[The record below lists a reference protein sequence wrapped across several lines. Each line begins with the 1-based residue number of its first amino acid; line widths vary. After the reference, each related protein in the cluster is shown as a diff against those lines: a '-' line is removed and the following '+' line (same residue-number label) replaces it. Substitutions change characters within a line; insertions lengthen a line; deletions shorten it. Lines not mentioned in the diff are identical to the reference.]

1 MTESREEGPGGAT
14 PAGEAR
20 GARRRARVLVVEDDP
35 ASRELVAALLEEAGC
50 QVLTAEAAD
59 IGLALATAER
69 PDLILMDVQL
79 PGLTGYAATRTLK
92 AGPATAAIPVVA
104 LTARAMLG
112 SESEA
117 RDAGCDAF
125 LAKPFDVEVFRDTL
139 RRFLP
144 GGLRGPEPPGG
155 R

>member
-1 MTESREEGPGGAT
+1 MSAHGQDRLP
-14 PAGEAR
+14 
-20 GARRRARVLVVEDDP
+20 RVLVVEDDP
-35 ASRELVAALLEEAGC
+35 ASRELVAALLEQAGC
-50 QVLTAEAAD
+50 QVLTAAAAE

-92 AGPATAAIPVVA
+92 ADPATAAIPVVA
-104 LTARAMLG
+104 LTARAMSG

-117 RDAGCDAF
+117 RDAGCDAY
-125 LAKPFDVEVFRDTL
+125 LTKPLDMEAFRDTL

-144 GGLRGPEPPGG
+144 AGTGGPNPPG
-155 R
+155 